1 MVDFTDDNKKGST
14 REDNA
19 SDLIKT
25 AQRFASVRERGMLNA
40 GLDALAQAFVEEYPD
55 IAVRWEYYSPTAD
68 NGQDMVTMREAMGW
82 TLCDY
87 SDLKNVT
94 ATTPKKGLVR
104 RGDLVLMRAPKEVD
118 EHYRLQDAMAAHAD
132 LRAPQIAFQDA
143 LERNKVTLSDGSE
156 DRAKGV
162 GTIKVREEFAT
173 LKPTTD
179 SGGGS

>member
-1 MVDFTDDNKKGST
+1 MVDFA
-14 REDNA
+14 EDTKAPKEGN
-19 SDLIKT
+19 SSEFVKT

-40 GLDALAQAFVEEYPD
+40 GLDALAQVFVEENPS
-55 IAVRWEYYSPTAD
+55 IAVRWEYYSPSSD

-87 SDLKNVT
+87 SDLKKTT

-104 RGDLVLMRAPKEVD
+104 RGDLVLMWAPKEVD
-118 EHYRLQDAMAAHAD
+118 EHYRLQDAMAAHVD

-143 LERNKVTLSDGSE
+143 LEKNKVQLSDGSE

-173 LKPTTD
+173 LKPSKD